1 MTGTT
6 TPRTQEPDVLVAG
19 AGPAGLPTAISLARH
34 GVGVLVVERRP
45 TLSGLPRAASISV
58 RTMELMRSWGLEE
71 RIRAGGVD
79 VEWKRWVGPTL
90 AGGGD
95 AHLMSFPTREQS
107 AVLSPTAPASVPQDH
122 VEAVLMEHL
131 LSFGT
136 ARVEMGA
143 EVVDFDEDSE
153 GVRVDVR
160 AADGSTRPVS
170 ARYLVAPDGARR
182 PVREAHG
189 DGRGG

>member
-19 AGPAGLPTAISLARH
+19 AGPAGLTTAISLARH
-34 GVGVLVVERRP
+34 GIGVLVVGRRP

-90 AGGGD
+90 AGGG
-95 AHLMSFPTREQS
+95 
-107 AVLSPTAPASVPQDH
+107 
-122 VEAVLMEHL
+122 EA
-131 LSFGT
+131 
-136 ARVEMGA
+136 
-143 EVVDFDEDSE
+143 
-153 GVRVDVR
+153 
-160 AADGSTRPVS
+160 RP
-170 ARYLVAPDGARR
+170 
-182 PVREAHG
+182 
-189 DGRGG
+189 RGGATADTAAG